1 MAFGPSSCNA
11 HIALLQTARLLRHG
25 ATMQVTLGPV
35 HAGGSIA
42 AGKIKQRQDPH
53 VLSTVL
59 HALSALHERSGA
71 AGVLGVLG
79 SRRIGSGGPASS
91 AAGAFAPDAPVD
103 VDGAPT
109 RVMLDDWVDADA
121 SKVAASRSAGM
132 DAPGVCPAGSL
143 ES

>member
-11 HIALLQTARLLRHG
+11 HIAPLQTARLLRHG

-35 HAGGSIA
+35 QAGGSIP

-53 VLSTVL
+53 VLSTAL

-71 AGVLGVLG
+71 GGVLG
-79 SRRIGSGGPASS
+79 SERIGSGGPASA

-109 RVMLDDWVDADA
+109 RVMLDGDWVDA
-121 SKVAASRSAGM
+121 STVAASRSAGT